1 MVTMTLINKQQ
12 QTKVQ
17 QAIELAEKNTDAEL
31 VTVLAGES
39 DDYYFI
45 PTMWAALISLVTP
58 AVLFQTNLWLNQTDI
73 LWIQL
78 IEFIALAFVFR
89 WRPLKHLLVPKR
101 VKFTRA
107 ALVAKEQFLDQGL
120 HHTQGE
126 TGVLIFVSEAERY
139 AEILADRGINNLVP
153 DDAWDN
159 ILNQLLAQIKA
170 NNTESGLVEAI
181 NACGDLLAEHV
192 PATGDKNELD
202 NHLVII

>member
-1 MVTMTLINKQQ
+1 MTLINKQQ
-12 QTKVQ
+12 QTKVL

-58 AVLFQTNLWLNQTDI
+58 AVLFQTSLWLNQTDI

-78 IEFIALAFVFR
+78 IEFMALAFVFR

-101 VKFTRA
+101 VKFARA

-153 DDAWDN
+153 DGAWDK
-159 ILNQLLAQIKA
+159 ILNQLLAQIKS
-170 NNTESGLVEAI
+170 NNTEAGLIEAI
-181 NACGDLLAEHV
+181 EACGDLLAEHV
-192 PATGDKNELD
+192 PSTNDKNELP

>member
-1 MVTMTLINKQQ
+1 MTLINKQQ

>member
-1 MVTMTLINKQQ
+1 MTLINEQQ
-12 QTKVQ
+12 QIKVL
-17 QAIELAEKNTDAEL
+17 QAIQLAEKKTDAEL

-58 AVLFQTNLWLNQTDI
+58 AVLLQTSLWLSQTDM

-89 WRPLKHLLVPKR
+89 WKPLKHLLVPKH
-101 VKFTRA
+101 VKQARA
-107 ALVAKEQFLDQGL
+107 ALVAKEQFLAQGL

-126 TGVLIFVSEAERY
+126 TGVLIFISEAERY

-153 DDAWDN
+153 DGAWDK
-159 ILNQLLAQIKA
+159 ILNQLLAQIKT
-170 NNTESGLVEAI
+170 NNTEAGLIEAI
-181 NACGDLLAEHV
+181 SACGNLLAEHV
-192 PATGDKNELD
+192 PSTNDKNELP

>member
-1 MVTMTLINKQQ
+1 MTLINKQQ

-101 VKFTRA
+101 VRFARA
-107 ALVAKEQFLDQGL
+107 ALVAKEQFLAQGL

-170 NNTESGLVEAI
+170 NNTESGLIEAI
-181 NACGDLLAEHV
+181 KACGDLLAEHV
-192 PATGDKNELD
+192 PATHDKNELP

>member
-1 MVTMTLINKQQ
+1 MTLINKQQ

-126 TGVLIFVSEAERY
+126 TGILIFVSEAERY

>member
-1 MVTMTLINKQQ
+1 MTLINEQQ
-12 QTKVQ
+12 QIKVL
-17 QAIELAEKNTDAEL
+17 QAIQLAEKKTDAEL

-58 AVLFQTNLWLNQTDI
+58 AVLLQTSLWLSQTDM

-89 WRPLKHLLVPKR
+89 WKPLKHLLVPKP
-101 VKFTRA
+101 VKHARA
-107 ALVAKEQFLDQGL
+107 ALVAKEQFLAQGL

-153 DDAWDN
+153 DGAWDK
-159 ILNQLLAQIKA
+159 ILNQLLAQIKT
-170 NNTESGLVEAI
+170 NNTEAGLIEAI
-181 NACGDLLAEHV
+181 SACGNLLAEHV
-192 PATGDKNELD
+192 PSTNDKNELP

>member
-12 QTKVQ
+12 QTKVL

-58 AVLFQTNLWLNQTDI
+58 AVLFQTSLWLNQTDI

-78 IEFIALAFVFR
+78 IEFMALAFVFR

-101 VKFTRA
+101 VKFARA

-153 DDAWDN
+153 DDAWDK
-159 ILNQLLAQIKA
+159 ILNQLLAQIKS
-170 NNTESGLVEAI
+170 NNTEAGLIEAI
-181 NACGDLLAEHV
+181 EACGDLLAEHV
-192 PATGDKNELD
+192 PSTNDKNELP

>member
-1 MVTMTLINKQQ
+1 MTLINEQQ
-12 QTKVQ
+12 QIKVL
-17 QAIELAEKNTDAEL
+17 QAIELAEKKTDAEL

-58 AVLFQTNLWLNQTDI
+58 AVLLQTSLWLSQTDM

-89 WRPLKHLLVPKR
+89 WKPLKHLLVPKP
-101 VKFTRA
+101 VKQARA
-107 ALVAKEQFLDQGL
+107 ALVAKEQFLAQGL

-153 DDAWDN
+153 DGAWDK
-159 ILNQLLAQIKA
+159 ILNQLLAQIKT
-170 NNTESGLVEAI
+170 NNTEAGLIEAI
-181 NACGDLLAEHV
+181 SACGNLLAEHV
-192 PATGDKNELD
+192 PSTNDKNELP

>member
-58 AVLFQTNLWLNQTDI
+58 AVLFQTNLWLDQTDI
-73 LWIQL
+73 FWIQL
-78 IEFIALAFVFR
+78 IEFITLALVFR
-89 WRPLKHLLVPKR
+89 WRPVKHLLVPKR
-101 VKFTRA
+101 VKFARA

-126 TGVLIFVSEAERY
+126 TGVLIFVSEAEHY

-153 DDAWDN
+153 DGAWDN
-159 ILNQLLAQIKA
+159 ILHQLLAQIKA
-170 NNTESGLVEAI
+170 NNTESGLIEAI
-181 NACGDLLAEHV
+181 KACGDLLAEHA
-192 PATGDKNELD
+192 PASHDKNELA

>member
-1 MVTMTLINKQQ
+1 MTLINEQQ
-12 QTKVQ
+12 QSKVQ
-17 QAIELAEKNTDAEL
+17 QAIELAEKNTNAEL

-58 AVLFQTNLWLNQTDI
+58 AVLFQTNLWLSQTDI
-73 LWIQL
+73 IWIQL

-89 WRPLKHLLVPKR
+89 WKPLKHFLVPKR
-101 VKFTRA
+101 VKHTRA
-107 ALVAKEQFLDQGL
+107 ALVAKEQFLAQGL

-153 DDAWDN
+153 GGAWDK
-159 ILNQLLAQIKA
+159 ILNQLLAQIKT
-170 NNTESGLVEAI
+170 NNTEAGLIEAI
-181 NACGDLLAEHV
+181 SACGNLLAEHV
-192 PATGDKNELD
+192 PPTNDKNELP

>member
-1 MVTMTLINKQQ
+1 MTLINKQQ
-12 QTKVQ
+12 QTKVL

-58 AVLFQTNLWLNQTDI
+58 AVLFQTSLWLNQTDI

-78 IEFIALAFVFR
+78 IEFMALAFVFR

-101 VKFTRA
+101 VKFARA

-153 DDAWDN
+153 DDAWDK
-159 ILNQLLAQIKA
+159 ILNQLLAQIKS
-170 NNTESGLVEAI
+170 NNTEAGLIEAI
-181 NACGDLLAEHV
+181 EACGDLLAEHV
-192 PATGDKNELD
+192 PSTNDKNELP

>member
-1 MVTMTLINKQQ
+1 MTLINKQQ
-12 QTKVQ
+12 QTQVQ

-101 VKFTRA
+101 VRFARA
-107 ALVAKEQFLDQGL
+107 ALVAKEQFLAQGL

-170 NNTESGLVEAI
+170 NNTESGLIEAI
-181 NACGDLLAEHV
+181 KACGDLLAEHV
-192 PATGDKNELD
+192 PATHDKNELP

>member
-1 MVTMTLINKQQ
+1 MTLINEQQ
-12 QTKVQ
+12 QAKVL

-58 AVLFQTNLWLNQTDI
+58 AVLFQTNLWLSQTDM

-101 VKFTRA
+101 IKHARA
-107 ALVAKEQFLDQGL
+107 ALVAKEQFLVQGL

-153 DDAWDN
+153 DGAWDS
-159 ILNQLLAQIKA
+159 ILKQLLVQIKT
-170 NNTESGLVEAI
+170 NNTEAGLIGAI
-181 NACGDLLAEHV
+181 TACGDLLAEHV
-192 PATGDKNELD
+192 PSTHDQDDLP
-202 NHLVII
+202 NHLVIL